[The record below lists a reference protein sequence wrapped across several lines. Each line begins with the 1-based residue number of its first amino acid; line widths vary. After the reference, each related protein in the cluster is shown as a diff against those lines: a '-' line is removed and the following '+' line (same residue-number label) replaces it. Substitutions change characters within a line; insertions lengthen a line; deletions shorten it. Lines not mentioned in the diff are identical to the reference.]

1 MLLVEKGLKDAM
13 GAEIDAP
20 FQTIIDK
27 FEAEVRIVGSVG
39 HRLFAVTDLDAPRYK
54 IIEIDLTNP
63 SRNHWKEIVPE
74 SKDLL
79 EGAELAGGNLVV
91 KYLVDA
97 KNQLFVFDLDGKK
110 ESEIALPAI
119 GTVGR
124 LSGDPDRPELF
135 YVFTSFLYPSTIYR
149 YDVSTGRN
157 EVFKR
162 PNVDFD
168 ADKYETKQIF
178 YASKDGTKIP

>member
-27 FEAEVRIVGSVG
+27 FEAEVRILASVG
-39 HRLFAVTDLDAPRYK
+39 HWLFAAADPDAARYK

-135 YVFTSFLYPSTIYR
+135 YMFTSFLYPSRIYR
-149 YDVSTGRN
+149 YDVSTGQN
-157 EVFKR
+157 EVFQK
-162 PNVDFD
+162 PKHDFD
-168 ADKYETKQIF
+168 ASHIYKKPTF
-178 YASKDGTKIP
+178 

>member
-1 MLLVEKGLKDAM
+1 MLLVEKGLKESIAQY
-13 GAEIDAP
+13 IDAA
-20 FQTIIDK
+20 FHTIMEK
-27 FEAEVRIVGSVG
+27 VEAEVRIVGSVG

-135 YVFTSFLYPSTIYR
+135 YMFTSFLYPSRIYR
-149 YDVSTGRN
+149 YDVSTGQN
-157 EVFKR
+157 EVFQK
-162 PNVDFD
+162 PKHDFD
-168 ADKYETKQIF
+168 ASHIYKKPTF
-178 YASKDGTKIP
+178 

>member
-79 EGAELAGGNLVV
+79 EVAELAGGKLVV
-91 KYLVDA
+91 KYLADA
-97 KNQLFVFDLDGKK
+97 KNPLFVFGLDGRK
-110 ESEIALPAI
+110 ENEVHLPAI
-119 GTVGR
+119 VPVVS
-124 LSGDPDRPELF
+124 LSADPRRP
-135 YVFTSFLYPSTIYR
+135 V
-149 YDVSTGRN
+149 
-157 EVFKR
+157 
-162 PNVDFD
+162 
-168 ADKYETKQIF
+168 
-178 YASKDGTKIP
+178 